1 MSFYQIANQS
11 LLKTLVLES
20 SSAFVSEYNYDMI
33 QQYFIQK
40 ATYESRYLLTVGIE
54 NVSVS
59 LRQHGLGNCDRIL
72 NSILQYIPHE
82 ISKFISTLR
91 SELFFSL
98 LSREHRW
105 LEDFKQTSVQPY
117 QYKRAVALREAVLDT
132 CSKSLEYPLK
142 SCVSSITKIGNA
154 LGMCRLLNTT
164 RRRIIM
170 QSKQYDLEEKNETFS
185 NTNIFVSATKILD
198 KCTAV
203 QQVTD
208 TLVVLHIL
216 YPVMCLQHLE
226 SSAQTR
232 DMIRKKVKTANG
244 HHMDDG
250 FVLGVAFLSEYF
262 GQSQS
267 IDGLNWTLST
277 KQHFEEEKKIIKSK
291 IDASHQQESDSSN
304 QYIFAFKDKSK
315 GSTENRDENTRNQV
329 LIKRLEMQ
337 EQEMNMLQFKF
348 YSFRTLCHSKQ

>member
-1 MSFYQIANQS
+1 
-11 LLKTLVLES
+11 
-20 SSAFVSEYNYDMI
+20 MI

-40 ATYESRYLLTVGIE
+40 ASYESRYLLTVGIE

-72 NSILQYIPHE
+72 NSFLQYIPHE
-82 ISKFISTLR
+82 ISEFISTLR
-91 SELFFSL
+91 SELLFSL

-105 LEDFKQTSVQPY
+105 FEEFKQTSVQPY
-117 QYKRAVALREAVLDT
+117 QYKRAVTLREAVLDS
-132 CSKSLEYPLK
+132 CSKSLDYPLK

-154 LGMCRLLNTT
+154 LGMCRLLNTA
-164 RRRIIM
+164 RRRIVM
-170 QSKQYDLEEKNETFS
+170 QSKQYDLEEENETPS
-185 NTNIFVSATKILD
+185 NPNLLVSATQILD
-198 KCTAV
+198 GCTAD

-208 TLVVLHIL
+208 TLAVFYIL
-216 YPVMCLQHLE
+216 YPIMCLQYLE

-232 DMIRKKVKTANG
+232 DMIRKKVKTANE

-250 FVLGVAFLSEYF
+250 FILGVAFLSEYF

-277 KQHFEEEKKIIKSK
+277 RQHFEKEKKIIKSR
-291 IDASHQQESDSSN
+291 IDASHQQESDSSS
-304 QYIFAFKDKSK
+304 QYMFAFKDKSK
-315 GSTENRDENTRNQV
+315 GSTENSDENARNQV

-348 YSFRTLCHSKQ
+348 YSFRTLCHSKHSKQ